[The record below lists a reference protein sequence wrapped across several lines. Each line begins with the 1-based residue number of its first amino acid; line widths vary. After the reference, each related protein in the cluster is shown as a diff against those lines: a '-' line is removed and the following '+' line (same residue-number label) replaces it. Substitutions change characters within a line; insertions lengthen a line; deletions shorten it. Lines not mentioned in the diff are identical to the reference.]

1 MEWTR
6 RGCRAPAHPPLGIAD
21 RHFWRL
27 SALPYDEISLASLH
41 DGQTRFPGKQT
52 MYRYH
57 VEDPVLF
64 SKSIEVTI
72 ARGHGTVERARR
84 SWKTH

>member
-1 MEWTR
+1 
-6 RGCRAPAHPPLGIAD
+6 
-21 RHFWRL
+21 
-27 SALPYDEISLASLH
+27 
-41 DGQTRFPGKQT
+41 